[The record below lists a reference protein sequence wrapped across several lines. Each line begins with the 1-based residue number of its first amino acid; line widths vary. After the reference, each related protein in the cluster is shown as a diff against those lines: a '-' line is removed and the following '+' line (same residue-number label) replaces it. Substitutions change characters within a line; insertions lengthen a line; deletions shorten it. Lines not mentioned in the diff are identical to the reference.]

1 VERLE
6 SRALLVAEGEVFE
19 LSRTVNGLDLVGAV
33 NGTVDWGDGTSS
45 PATIQSGGQPRK
57 LTARIDYSLDTNQF
71 FTTPR
76 RQLLQAAVDSVMG
89 WMNDNLTAIQPS
101 GQNSWTASFLHPS
114 TGQVTT
120 RANMTVAA
128 NELVIFAGSRA
139 MPGPQLGAGGPG
151 GFSGQGDPAFLSNL
165 QSRGQG
171 TVSGNNASDFGP
183 WGGSLAFDTTANWYF
198 GTDPSGIVAGQ
209 ADFVTTVIHEFYHV
223 LGFGTAPSWT
233 RLVQGTRFT
242 GPKSVAAYDG
252 SGNVPL
258 SQDGAHWS
266 TDLMDDGRETIM
278 DPDQRSGTRKTSTLL
293 DLAALDDIGWDVAS
307 TNIRVVSNHVY
318 PDNGSYPISIRLT
331 GSQLGQATA
340 TSNAVVTNV
349 PPTLVVTTNKTI
361 LAGTPLSITD
371 IVSITDPGFRNTAS
385 APNTFET
392 FNYSINWG
400 DDSAPTTGTA
410 TIDQHGNATR
420 PTLASF
426 NATHTFEMAGTYTV
440 RITVTD
446 DDGGTSS
453 TSFRVTVTPQPRLTL
468 SLSRDRIAENSGP
481 SAQLTITR
489 SGTDHQTPLTVNL
502 ASSDTSEATLPI
514 TAVIPANL
522 ASVTVPVTAV
532 DDSLLDGEQV
542 VELSATASNTIP
554 SAITLVVTDHEVLTA
569 TILTPQVAENA
580 GAAAV
585 RLRLSRSNT
594 NTDNPQVVSLT
605 FDKPNELETMT
616 QATIPA
622 GRQSVEIRL
631 GVINDEIP
639 EKTQIVR
646 IQASAEGYTGAQSTV
661 AITDDEPPAFQN
673 QVNPFDVNGDGRV
686 RSIDALQVINYLNR
700 QGGPQE
706 MIFGQNPFPPF
717 LDVTGDYFITPIDA
731 LRIINAINRGDTGPE
746 GEGLLGSLEETQEML
761 RQKKRL
767 GQL

>member
-1 VERLE
+1 M
-6 SRALLVAEGEVFE
+6 LVAEGEVFD
-19 LSRTVNGLDLVGAV
+19 LSRTINGLDLVGAV

-57 LTARIDYSLDTNQF
+57 VTARIDYSLDTNQF
-71 FTTPR
+71 FTTQR

-89 WMNDNLTAIQPS
+89 WMNDSLTAIQPS
-101 GQNSWTASFLHPS
+101 GQNTWTASFLHPS
-114 TGQVTT
+114 TGQLTT
-120 RANMTVAA
+120 RPNMTVAA

-151 GFSGQGDPAFLSNL
+151 GFSGQGDPAFLANL

-171 TVSGNNASDFGP
+171 TVSGSNATDFGP

-198 GTDPSGIVAGQ
+198 GTDSSGLVAGQ

-233 RLVQGTRFT
+233 RLVQGNRFT

-307 TNIRVVSNHVY
+307 TNVRVVSNHVY
-318 PDNGSYPISIRLT
+318 PDNGSYPISIRLI

-340 TSNAVVTNV
+340 TTNAAITNV
-349 PPTLVVTTNKTI
+349 PPTLTATSNKTV

-371 IVSITDPGFRNTAS
+371 IVSISDPGFRNTAIT
-385 APNTFET
+385 PNTSET
-392 FNYSINWG
+392 FSYSINWG
-400 DDSAPTTGTA
+400 DDSAPTTGSA
-410 TIDQHGNATR
+410 TIDQHGNSAR

-440 RITVTD
+440 RISVTD
-446 DDGGTSS
+446 DDGGAAN
-453 TSFRVTVTPQPRLTL
+453 TSFRVTVAPQPRLTL
-468 SLSRDRIAENSGP
+468 SLNRNRIAENGGSA
-481 SAQLTITR
+481 AQLTITR
-489 SGTDHQTPLTVNL
+489 SGTDHQAPLTVNL
-502 ASSDTSEATLPI
+502 ASNDTTEATLPT
-514 TAVIPANL
+514 TAVIPANM
-522 ASVTVPVTAV
+522 ASVSVPVTAV

-542 VELSATASNTIP
+542 VELSASASNTVP
-554 SAITLVVTDHEVLTA
+554 GTITLVVTDHEVLTA
-569 TILTPQVAENA
+569 TILTPQVAEDA

-594 NTDNPQVVSLT
+594 NTENPLVVALA
-605 FDKPNELETMT
+605 FDKPNELEQLVQT
-616 QATIPA
+616 TIPA
-622 GRQSVEIRL
+622 GRQLIEIRL
-631 GVINDEIP
+631 GVINDDTP

-646 IQASAEGYTGAQSTV
+646 IQATAEGYNGTQTTV
-661 AITDDEPPAFQN
+661 AIIDDEPPAFQN

-717 LDVTGDYFITPIDA
+717 MDVTGDYFVTPIDA
-731 LRIINAINRGDTGPE
+731 LRIINAINRGETGPE
-746 GEGLLGSLEETQEML
+746 GEGLLGYLEENQDWL
-761 RQKKRL
+761 RQRKRL
-767 GQL
+767 GQI